1 MLGAGHVRCSDPPPP
16 SSWLGQGLGL
26 GFGSGSRR
34 DLANATGLLPG
45 PLPNTHSPVR
55 TLSCPRE
62 AVEPIPGMRRPRLPS
77 SRLPPTVTPF
87 MQRRPLP
94 RTSPS
99 GRPPPTEMPDCPAGC
114 APPRLA
120 SGLSSSLCQDP
131 RHGNLQDRASALGT
145 VHAPFSD
152 TVLISLSSPSPGR
165 GDSRH
170 LPLDAP
176 VWGLGSGEWGGLCSL
191 LSAAGRHIRL

>member
-1 MLGAGHVRCSDPPPP
+1 MLGAGCVWCSDHPPP

-87 MQRRPLP
+87 MQRPSPSSHEPLRPSPSDGNARLPRGLRPAPPGLRPQLLTVSGPLTWKPAGQSLRPGDRARPLL
-94 RTSPS
+94 
-99 GRPPPTEMPDCPAGC
+99 GHRPYFPVESFPWE
-114 APPRLA
+114 
-120 SGLSSSLCQDP
+120 
-131 RHGNLQDRASALGT
+131 
-145 VHAPFSD
+145 
-152 TVLISLSSPSPGR
+152 R
-165 GDSRH
+165 GQ
-170 LPLDAP
+170 
-176 VWGLGSGEWGGLCSL
+176 
-191 LSAAGRHIRL
+191 

>member
-55 TLSCPRE
+55 TLSCPPE
-62 AVEPIPGMRRPRLPS
+62 AVEPILGMRRPRLPS

-99 GRPPPTEMPDCPAGC
+99 GRPPPTEMPDCRLPRGLRP
-114 APPRLA
+114 APPGLRPQA
-120 SGLSSSLCQDP
+120 SAPHCVRTPDMETCRTEP
-131 RHGNLQDRASALGT
+131 RPGDRARPLLGHRPYFP
-145 VHAPFSD
+145 VESFPWE
-152 TVLISLSSPSPGR
+152 R
-165 GDSRH
+165 GQ
-170 LPLDAP
+170 
-176 VWGLGSGEWGGLCSL
+176 
-191 LSAAGRHIRL
+191 

>member
-1 MLGAGHVRCSDPPPP
+1 MRCSDHPPP

-62 AVEPIPGMRRPRLPS
+62 AVEPIPGMRRPRLAL
-77 SRLPPTVTPF
+77 LPPPSHRHPLHAAPVPFLARAPQAVPLRRKCPTAPRAAPRPAWPQASAPHCVRTPD
-87 MQRRPLP
+87 METC
-94 RTSPS
+94 RTE
-99 GRPPPTEMPDCPAGC
+99 PPPWGPCT
-114 APPRLA
+114 PPSR
-120 SGLSSSLCQDP
+120 
-131 RHGNLQDRASALGT
+131 
-145 VHAPFSD
+145 

>member
-1 MLGAGHVRCSDPPPP
+1 MRCSDPPPP

-62 AVEPIPGMRRPRLPS
+62 AVEPIPGMRRPRLALLPPPSHRHPLHAAPSPS
-77 SRLPPTVTPF
+77 SHEPLRPSPSDGNARLPRGLRPAPPGLRPQLLTVSG
-87 MQRRPLP
+87 PL
-94 RTSPS
+94 TWK
-99 GRPPPTEMPDCPAGC
+99 PAGQ
-114 APPRLA
+114 
-120 SGLSSSLCQDP
+120 SL
-131 RHGNLQDRASALGT
+131 ALGT

-152 TVLISLSSPSPGR
+152 TVLISLSSPSTER

-176 VWGLGSGEWGGLCSL
+176 VWGLGSGEWGGGLCSL
-191 LSAAGRHIRL
+191 LSAARRHIRL

>member
-62 AVEPIPGMRRPRLPS
+62 AVEPIPGMRW
-77 SRLPPTVTPF
+77 
-87 MQRRPLP
+87 
-94 RTSPS
+94 
-99 GRPPPTEMPDCPAGC
+99 
-114 APPRLA
+114 PRLA
-120 SGLSSSLCQDP
+120 LLSPPSHRHPLHAAPSPSSHEPLRPSPSDGNARLPRGLRPAPPGLRPQLLTVSGPPTWKPAGQSLRP
-131 RHGNLQDRASALGT
+131 GDRARPLLGHHPYFP
-145 VHAPFSD
+145 VESFPWE
-152 TVLISLSSPSPGR
+152 R
-165 GDSRH
+165 GQ
-170 LPLDAP
+170 
-176 VWGLGSGEWGGLCSL
+176 
-191 LSAAGRHIRL
+191 